1 MKMMMFSTRTLK
13 EIIRDPISLFFGLA
27 FPIIIL
33 LLMTLINQNVPN
45 DLFNINSLT
54 PGIAVFG
61 LSFMTLFSAQMI
73 AKDRFS
79 DFLTRLYTT
88 PMTAY
93 DFILGYTLPLIP
105 MALVQVIICYA
116 VSIMLGMTFTL
127 HILFAIITI
136 LPVAILFNGI
146 GLLCGSIFNE
156 KAVAGICGALLTNL
170 TAWFSGTWFSL
181 ELVGGWFE
189 KIANVLPF
197 VHAVDMGRAVI
208 DGDYAN
214 IFPHIWWVVGY
225 GLGISLLA
233 VYTFQKNMKN
243 S

>member
-1 MKMMMFSTRTLK
+1 MKMMMFASRTTK
-13 EIIRDPISLFFGLA
+13 EIVRDPISLFFGLA
-27 FPIIIL
+27 FPIVVL
-33 LLMTLINQNVPN
+33 LLLTLINQSIPN
-45 DLFNINSLT
+45 NLFNISSLT

-73 AKDRFS
+73 AKDRVS
-79 DFLTRLYTT
+79 EFLTRLFTT

-105 MALVQVIICYA
+105 MAMVQAVVCYG
-116 VSIMLGMTFTL
+116 VSIMLGMKFTL
-127 HILFAIITI
+127 NVLLAIFAL
-136 LPVAILFNGI
+136 LPVAILFIGL

-170 TAWFSGTWFSL
+170 TAWLSGAWFSL
-181 ELVGGWFE
+181 ELVGGWYE
-189 KIANVLPF
+189 KIAYALPF
-197 VHAVDMGRAVI
+197 VHAVDMGRAVLG
-208 DGDYAN
+208 GDYSN

-225 GLGISLLA
+225 GVGITILA
-233 VYTFQKNMKN
+233 VYIFRKKMKN

>member
-1 MKMMMFSTRTLK
+1 MKLMMFSSRTLK
-13 EIIRDPISLFFGLA
+13 EITRDPISLFFGLA

-33 LLMTLINQNVPN
+33 LLLTLINQSVPDN
-45 DLFNINSLT
+45 LFNNNSLT

-73 AKDRFS
+73 AKDRVS
-79 DFLTRLYTT
+79 DFLTRLFMT
-88 PMTAY
+88 PMSAY

-105 MALVQVIICYA
+105 MALVQVIVCYT
-116 VSIMLGMTFTL
+116 VSIMLGMPFTI

-136 LPVAILFNGI
+136 LPVAILFIGI

-189 KIANVLPF
+189 KIAYVLPF

-208 DGDYAN
+208 NGNYAN

-225 GLGISLLA
+225 SLSIGLLA
-233 VYTFQKNMKN
+233 VYIFQKNMKN
-243 S
+243 R

>member
-1 MKMMMFSTRTLK
+1 MIMFSSRTMK

-33 LLMTLINQNVPN
+33 LLLTLTNQNVPN
-45 DLFNINSLT
+45 DLFNINRLT

-73 AKDRFS
+73 AKDRAS
-79 DFLTRLYTT
+79 DFLTRLFTT

-105 MALVQVIICYA
+105 MAVVQTTVCYV
-116 VSIMLGMTFTL
+116 VSIMLGMEFTL
-127 HILFAIITI
+127 NVLLAIITI
-136 LPVAILFNGI
+136 LPVAILFIGI

-170 TAWFSGTWFSL
+170 TAWLSGTWFSL

-189 KIANVLPF
+189 KIAYALPF
-197 VHAVDMGRAVI
+197 VPAVDMGKAVI
-208 DGDYAN
+208 NGDFAT

-225 GLGISLLA
+225 GVGIAMLA
-233 VYTFQKNMKN
+233 VYIFQQEMEK
-243 S
+243 